1 MRTTSSTTYKMT
13 YPNATHFAFVPA
25 IIRLTDISAY
35 KQVTVKVESTTNERT
50 YTETREV
57 HNGSVYFDI
66 QRALQMCFDEVER
79 GIIDYGVA
87 FNDSPLKHT
96 VKVTTTL
103 TGESGSIYP
112 TAYYIDAL
120 WGAIRVGESSGGE
133 LSRRWFVN
141 YPFSVDV
148 FTKYGDEFD
157 ITVDNDPSKGVIY
170 YNQEPNADGATKFR
184 RALLNPAHIFDVAPT
199 NRKIHVALPHGI
211 VLKDDT
217 ESNGLTAYT
226 LDIDRTEQSDNNVY
240 LRWVDSQGRYEY
252 YLFKKMG
259 DDYEYTAGAWERN
272 EITRP
277 TAYAQGQNV
286 ASGMRQAFTQSI
298 GMTLGAKL
306 VDAPTL
312 DYLITLLG
320 SPIVDMFAGYD
331 DNDTPLW
338 RRVNIAPSKFQRTTK
353 PLQDFSVQ
361 IVVPSLNLQ
370 TL

>member
-1 MRTTSSTTYKMT
+1 MRTLTNNNYTMH

-25 IIRLTDISAY
+25 VVRLTDISAY
-35 KQVTVKVESTTNERT
+35 QQASVTVASTTNGRT

-66 QRALQMCFDEVER
+66 QRAIQMCFDEVER
-79 GIIDYGVA
+79 ATIDYGVA
-87 FNDSPLKHT
+87 FNDSPLKHS
-96 VKVTTTL
+96 VKVTTKL
-103 TGESGSIYP
+103 TGEGGSIQP

-133 LSRRWFVN
+133 LRRRWFVN
-141 YPFSVDV
+141 FPFSVDV

-157 ITVDNDPSKGVIY
+157 ITVDDGRSDGVIY
-170 YNQEPNADGATKFR
+170 YNQEPNADGATEYR
-184 RALLNPAHIFDVAPT
+184 RALLAPAHIFDVAPT
-199 NRKIHVALPHGI
+199 TQNIHIALPHGI

-252 YLFKKMG
+252 YLFKQMG

-272 EITRP
+272 EVDIP
-277 TAYAQGQNV
+277 TAYVQGQNV

-306 VDAPTL
+306 VDAQTL
-312 DYLITLLG
+312 DYLLTLLG

-338 RRVNIAPSKFQRTTK
+338 RRVNVSPSKFQRTTK